1 MSLSIKS
8 CAVRDHRPAHY
19 GGEGSRPIMFEAI
32 LTTEQKKLRDEVR
45 AFVKSVPRR
54 LILDM
59 DADRVRYP
67 RHYVE
72 EAAQCQLLGLR
83 FPAAYGGRG
92 LGWVD
97 EIVALEEVGVL
108 GTSLA
113 CLYCLPSIVGEAI
126 HVFGTPAQKERWLR
140 PIVEGQVAVAEA
152 LTEPRGGSDFFGTT
166 TAARREGD
174 TFVLEGQKRFVVG
187 AEGADLFLVYART
200 DPEAR
205 PHEGLSAFLV
215 ERGPGVDVEHV
226 YGLMGTRGGGTGRIT
241 FRGAR
246 VPAANLIGPENGAA
260 AVFHQMMIPER
271 LTSAAG
277 ALGMARAALEVA
289 ARYSDRRKAFGQ
301 KIRRFQAVSFKVADS
316 ITRLDAARMLAYGA
330 ARAVDAAPPGGRH
343 PRRSR
348 RLVSE
353 AKKFATDTAW
363 AVVNDAMQILGGIGY
378 TDVYPIERLLRDTR
392 LIMIWTGTNEIM
404 SLIIEH
410 EYYRELLAGQAG
422 VRDVEADAPE
432 ADVAGEKVYE

>member
-1 MSLSIKS
+1 MLD
-8 CAVRDHRPAHY
+8 A
-19 GGEGSRPIMFEAI
+19 M
-32 LTTEQKKLRDEVR
+32 LTADQKRLRDEVR
-45 AFVKSVPRR
+45 AFIKGVPRQ

-67 RHYVE
+67 REYVE
-72 EAAQCQLLGLR
+72 EAAGRRLLGLR
-83 FPAAYGGRG
+83 FPTEYGGRG
-92 LGWVD
+92 LKWVD
-97 EIVALEEVGVL
+97 EIIALEEVGVL

-113 CLYCLPSIVGEAI
+113 CLYSLPSIVGEAL
-126 HVFGTPAQKERWLR
+126 HVFGTPAQKARWLR
-140 PIVEGQVAVAEA
+140 AIVEGRVTVAEA

-166 TAARREGD
+166 TTARREGD
-174 TFVLEGQKRFVVG
+174 VFVLEGQKRFVVG

-200 DPEAR
+200 DPAAR
-205 PHEGLSAFLV
+205 PHQGLSAFLV

-226 YGLMGTRGGGTGRIT
+226 YGLMGTRGGGTGRIY

-246 VPAANLIGPENGAA
+246 VPAANLVGPENGAA
-260 AVFHQMMIPER
+260 AVFYQMMIPER
-271 LTSAAG
+271 MTSAAG

-301 KIRRFQAVSFKVADS
+301 KIRNFQAVSFKVADS
-316 ITRLDAARMLAYGA
+316 ITQLDAARMLVYGA
-330 ARAVDAAPPGGRH
+330 ARTIDAARSQDGGEDA
-343 PRRSR
+343 RRCR

-363 AVVNDAMQILGGIGY
+363 QVVNHAMQIMGGIGY

-410 EYYRELLAGQAG
+410 EYYRELLAREGA

-432 ADVAGEKVYE
+432 ADQMEEKIYE